1 MAAPSKSDQKDYD
14 ADYWLKIK
22 AEFMR
27 FCRALKAET
36 KESGIVS
43 LGEQLLGSQEY
54 FVDEVFNAL
63 ASGKHYIVVLKG
75 RQLGISTI
83 CLALDLFWIFK
94 YPGTQGSLATDTE
107 DNREMFRSTLTLY
120 MEGLPQG
127 WKQPDT
133 QHNRTHL
140 VLKNRSRFAY
150 QVAGTRKNVGF
161 GAGKALS
168 YVHATEVGKWGEGTD
183 LSSFEASLAQTNP
196 LRLYIWES
204 TAYGYNIF
212 YDMWETAL
220 TAESQQAIFIGW
232 WRNKFY
238 SVEAGSDIYKVYWD
252 GTLTTEESAWVS
264 EVKELYGHEITDEQ
278 IAWHRWTLNETMKG
292 DEQMMHEKY
301 PPTAEYAFI
310 MSGSQY
316 FSTQRLTDQMKVVKA
331 KPYEV
336 KRFVFGGAFEDT
348 TLVDCNEKT
357 ATLKIW
363 QHPVPK
369 GQYVIGADP
378 AWGSSEWADR
388 FAISVNRCWADGM
401 EQVAEFCTPE
411 CNTVQFA
418 WVLLYLAAAYG
429 DPNLNANMMFNLELN
444 GPGMAVWNEIQ
455 ILKQR
460 AAMTKGNTNLS
471 RILQSPQNFLY
482 RKPDSLQGGYAYHT
496 KTTAQEKERFLAHM
510 KDQHEA
516 GWLVINSVECL
527 NEMKNVV
534 RQEGMIGVPGRGK
547 DDRVI
552 AEALAVIAWVDFIR
566 VRLIQAGITK
576 AKQEADE
583 KLPPEYQQAGR
594 SVNNFLKHLGIR
606 PGQQRPIR

>member
-1 MAAPSKSDQKDYD
+1 MSDFDGDFWIKLKS
-14 ADYWLKIK
+14 
-22 AEFMR
+22 EFMR
-27 FCRALKAET
+27 FCSALQVET
-36 KESGIVS
+36 KEEGIVT
-43 LGEQLLGSQEY
+43 LGGSLLGSQQY
-54 FVDEVFNAL
+54 FVDEVFDGL
-63 ASGKHYIVVLKG
+63 ANGVHYFVILKG

-83 CLALDLFWIFK
+83 CLALDLFWAFK
-94 YPGTQGSLATDTE
+94 FPGMQATLAVDTE
-107 DNREMFRSTLTLY
+107 ENREGFRTTLTLY
-120 MEGLPQG
+120 IDGLPQG
-127 WKQPDT
+127 WKLPQES
-133 QHNRTHL
+133 HNRTHL
-140 VLKNRSRFAY
+140 VLKNRSRIIY

-161 GAGKALS
+161 GAGKAIT
-168 YVHATEVGKWGEGTD
+168 YCHATEVGKWGEGTD
-183 LSSFEASLAQTNP
+183 LSSFEASLAQNNP
-196 LRLYIWES
+196 KRLYIWES
-204 TAYGYNIF
+204 TAYGYGMF
-212 YDMWETAL
+212 YDMWDTAM
-220 TAESQQAIFIGW
+220 TAESQKAIFIGW

-238 SVEAGSDIYKVYWD
+238 AVERDSDIFKVYWD
-252 GTLTTEESAWVS
+252 GNLTTEERAWVS
-264 EVKELYGHEITDEQ
+264 EVKELYDFDVSAEQ
-278 IAWHRWTLNETMKG
+278 VAWHRWTLNEQMKG

-310 MSGSQY
+310 MTGSQY
-316 FSTQRLTDQMKVVKA
+316 FSTQRLTDQMKIVKA

-348 TLVDCNEKT
+348 ELVDCNEKT

-418 WVLLYLAAAYG
+418 WVLLYLSAAYG
-429 DPNLNANMMFNLELN
+429 DPNLQANMMFNLELN

-460 AAMTKGNTNLS
+460 AAMTKGSGSLS
-471 RILQSPQNFLY
+471 RILEKPQNFLY

-516 GWLVINSVECL
+516 GWLIINSVDCL

-534 RQEGMIGVPGRGK
+534 RHDGTIGVPGRGK

-552 AEALAVIAWVDFIR
+552 AQALGVIAWVDFIR

-576 AKQEADE
+576 AKQEADAN
-583 KLPPEYQQAGR
+583 LPPEYAAAGR

-606 PGQQRPIR
+606 PGQQRPVR